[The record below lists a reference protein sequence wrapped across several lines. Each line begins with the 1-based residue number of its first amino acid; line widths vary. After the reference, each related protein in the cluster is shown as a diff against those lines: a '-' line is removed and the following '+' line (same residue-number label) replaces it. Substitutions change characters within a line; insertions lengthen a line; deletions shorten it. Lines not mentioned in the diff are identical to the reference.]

1 VKARTDRVKLAS
13 PLPWISA
20 GGPAGFVTELSDR
33 QLTLQLHESANIS
46 NQHLTIKVILSQNQ
60 SFVFSGTL
68 QGGNGRENLQLMLQ
82 DENQIHQAKDM
93 LGQIRKSQHI
103 DLCRSQDVEASD
115 RFTGFE
121 RVHFIPEALPNTSID
136 RLDTK
141 ISFLGGSFD
150 YPILITGMTG
160 GVEQGTEIN
169 RRLAAAAAHFRIP
182 MGIGSQRIALENP
195 AYAEIFHV
203 KRWQPDVFLIGNL
216 GFAQLLQD
224 NFLDLCEQAVD
235 MIQANALA
243 IHLNVLQEAV
253 QVEGDRHFGG
263 ILERLHLVCERLAVP
278 IMIKEVGCGIS
289 PNTCLRLKD
298 AGVAAIDIGGR
309 GGTSWGYIE
318 GLRSAS
324 QETQNLGETFRD
336 WGIPTAYSLA
346 AVRSQLKDF
355 PLVATGGIRD
365 GLTIAKAIAIGANLA
380 GIGLPLLRAALRS
393 EEAPLQILETLVR
406 GLKVTMLATGSESL
420 SQLEQHLSLG
430 LPLESNFETWVR
442 SKSFY

>member
-1 VKARTDRVKLAS
+1 MEVKTDRVKLAS
-13 PLPWISA
+13 PLPWISDA
-20 GGPAGFVTELSDR
+20 GPAGFVTELSEQ
-33 QLTLQLHESANIS
+33 QLTLQVHESIS
-46 NQHLTIKVILSQNQ
+46 FSENQMTIKVILSQTQ
-60 SFVFSGTL
+60 SFLFSGTL
-68 QGGNGRENLQLMLQ
+68 QSSSGKDQVQLLLT
-82 DENQIHQAKDM
+82 DVEQIHQARDL

-103 DLCRSQDVEASD
+103 ELCRRQDVEASD

-121 RVHFIPEALPNTSID
+121 RVHFIPEALPNSSID

-141 ISFLGGSFD
+141 VSFLGGNFH

-160 GVEQGTEIN
+160 GVDQGTEIN
-169 RRLAAAAAHFRIP
+169 RRLAAAAAKFRIP

-195 AYAEIFHV
+195 AYADIFHV

-224 NFLDLCEQAVD
+224 HYLELCEQAVD
-235 MIQANALA
+235 MIQADALA

-253 QVEGDRHFGG
+253 QVEGDRHFDGV
-263 ILERLHLVCERLAVP
+263 LERLHLVCEKLRVP
-278 IMIKEVGCGIS
+278 VMIKEVGSGIS
-289 PNTCLRLKD
+289 PNTCLRLRD
-298 AGVAAIDIGGR
+298 AGVASIDIGGR

-324 QETQNLGETFRD
+324 QETQSLGKTFRD

-346 AVRSQLKDF
+346 SVRSQLKDF

-365 GLTIAKAIAIGANLA
+365 GLTVAKAVALGANMV
-380 GIGLPLLRAALRS
+380 GIGLPLLRAALQS
-393 EEAPLQILETLVR
+393 EEAPQQVLETFVR
-406 GLKVTMLATGSESL
+406 GLKVTMLATGSQSL
-420 SQLEQHLSLG
+420 DQLEQHLSLG
-430 LPLESNFETWVR
+430 LPLESNFEAWVR